1 MQAKKLY
8 GLIGYPLGHSFSKQY
23 FTEKFQKE
31 GLDNCGYELFPL
43 QDIAEITDLLAN
55 HPNLA
60 GLNVTIPYKERV
72 LPYVQVQS
80 PVVQQMGAANTIQ
93 IQNGILTAYNTDVIG
108 FEQSFAPLLQPHH
121 TRALVLGTGGASRAA
136 QYVLRQLHIP
146 FLLVSRHLA
155 NETLGQDIITY
166 RDIDTNI
173 METHTI
179 IINCTPAG
187 MQPNEDTFPDI
198 PYQYLTT
205 RHYLFDM
212 VYKPATT
219 VFMQKGMERGTTVKN
234 GFDMLL
240 IQAEASWKIWNEA

>member
-1 MQAKKLY
+1 MQVKKLY

-31 GLDNCGYELFPL
+31 GLDNCAYELFPL
-43 QDIAEITDLLAN
+43 QDIAEITELLAN

-60 GLNVTIPYKERV
+60 GLNVTIPYKEKV
-72 LPYVQVQS
+72 LPYLHAQS
-80 PVVQQMGAANTIQ
+80 PVVQQVGAANTIQ
-93 IQNGILTAYNTDVIG
+93 IQNGILTAHNTDVIG

-136 QYVLRQLHIP
+136 QYVLRQRNIP
-146 FLLVSRHLA
+146 YVLVSRNA
-155 NETLGQDIITY
+155 RPGAITY
-166 RDIDTNI
+166 RDIDANI
-173 METHTI
+173 MEKNPI

-187 MQPNEDTFPDI
+187 MLPNENTFPDI
-198 PYQYLTT
+198 PYRYLTPS
-205 RHYLFDM
+205 HYLFDM

-219 VFMQKGMERGTTVKN
+219 VFMQKGMEQGARVKN

-240 IQAEASWKIWNEA
+240 IQAEASWKIWNEV